1 MAGHAAA
8 TPAGSKRPSGFFDR
22 PASIAVVS
30 DAPDDTMRERAGTSR
45 VKLWLLIDADRR
57 LVAAGFLAA
66 VFLLLFVTGVIVPGT
81 ATLLTDGDPIETAF
95 QPLIGGT
102 ITVVTLVLTL
112 NQLVLSQELGAVG
125 DQRERM
131 EGATEFRRDVADTL
145 GRDVMP
151 PEPAAFLREL
161 VIAAGQRADD
171 VEEALADDEE
181 LADEAARLVDSV
193 RGNAEAV
200 GDSLD
205 AAQFGTFAV
214 VSAAL
219 NFNYAWK
226 LYEARRL
233 RADRDLTDEQEEALA
248 ALVDV
253 VELFGP
259 AREHFKTL
267 YFQWELVDLSRAVL
281 WAAVPSLAVAFG
293 AVLYLSALV
302 PGAPT
307 TGVYLAGPLVVSLI
321 AALGLLPFAV
331 LLSYVLRIATVTKR
345 TLSIG
350 AFTLRETT
358 ASDD

>member
-1 MAGHAAA
+1 
-8 TPAGSKRPSGFFDR
+8 
-22 PASIAVVS
+22 
-30 DAPDDTMRERAGTSR
+30 MRERAGTNR
-45 VKLWLLIDADRR
+45 LKLWLLVDADRW

-66 VFLLLFVTGVIVPGT
+66 VFVLLFATGVLVPGA
-81 ATLLTDGDPIETAF
+81 ATLLADGDPIETTF

-171 VEEALADDEE
+171 VDEALADDEE
-181 LADEAARLVDSV
+181 LADDAARLVDSV
-193 RGNAEAV
+193 RGNAETV
-200 GDSLD
+200 GDNLD
-205 AAQFGTFAV
+205 DAQFGTFAV

-219 NFNYAWK
+219 NFNYSWK
-226 LYEARRL
+226 LYESRRL
-233 RADRDLTDEQEEALA
+233 RASHDLTDEQDEALS
-248 ALVDV
+248 ALGDV
-253 VELFGP
+253 LELFGP

-267 YFQWELVDLSRAVL
+267 YFQWELVDLSRSVL
-281 WAAVPSLAVAFG
+281 WAAVPSLVIAFG
-293 AVLYLSALV
+293 SVLYLSALV
-302 PGAPT
+302 PGAPA
-307 TGVYLAGPLVVSLI
+307 TGVYLAGPLVVSLV
-321 AALGLLPFAV
+321 AAVGLLPFAI

-350 AFTLRETT
+350 PFTLRETT
-358 ASDD
+358 PNDD

>member
-1 MAGHAAA
+1 
-8 TPAGSKRPSGFFDR
+8 
-22 PASIAVVS
+22 
-30 DAPDDTMRERAGTSR
+30 MRERASTNR
-45 VKLWLLIDADRR
+45 AKLWLLVDADRQV
-57 LVAAGFLAA
+57 VAAGFIGA
-66 VFLLLFVTGVIVPGT
+66 VFVLLFATGVVVPDA
-81 ATLLTDGDPIETAF
+81 ATLLSDGDPIETAF

-131 EGATEFRRDVADTL
+131 EGATDFRRDVADAL

-171 VEEALADDEE
+171 VEEALSADEDLADDAE
-181 LADEAARLVDSV
+181 RLVDSV
-193 RGNAEAV
+193 RGNAETV

-205 AAQFGTFAV
+205 DAQFGTFGV

-219 NFNYAWK
+219 NFNYSWK

-233 RADRDLTDEQEEALA
+233 RADHDLTDEQDEALS
-248 ALVDV
+248 ALTGVL
-253 VELFGP
+253 ELFGP

-267 YFQWELVDLSRAVL
+267 YFQWELVDLSRSVL
-281 WAAVPSLAVAFG
+281 WAAVPSLVLAMG
-293 AVLYLSALV
+293 SVLYLDSLV
-302 PGAPT
+302 PGAPAS
-307 TGVYLAGPLVVSLI
+307 GLYLAGPFVVSVL
-321 AALGLLPFAV
+321 AAVVLLPFAI

-350 AFTLRETT
+350 PFTLRETT
-358 ASDD
+358 PDDDDD

>member
-1 MAGHAAA
+1 M
-8 TPAGSKRPSGFFDR
+8 
-22 PASIAVVS
+22 S
-30 DAPDDTMRERAGTSR
+30 DAPEDTMRERAGTSR
-45 VKLWLLIDADRR
+45 LKLWLLVDADRW

-66 VFLLLFVTGVIVPGT
+66 VFLLLFAAGVLVPGA
-81 ATLLTDGDPIETAF
+81 ATLLADGDPIETAF

-131 EGATEFRRDVADTL
+131 EGATTFRRDVADAL

-171 VEEALADDEE
+171 VEEALSDEEE
-181 LADEAARLVDSV
+181 LADDAARLVDSV

-205 AAQFGTFAV
+205 DAQFGTFAV

-219 NFNYAWK
+219 NFNYSWK

-233 RADRDLTDEQEEALA
+233 RADHDLTDEQDEALS
-248 ALVDV
+248 ALADV
-253 VELFGP
+253 LELFGP

-267 YFQWELVDLSRAVL
+267 YFQWELVDLSRSVL

-293 AVLYLSALV
+293 SVLYLSALV
-302 PGAPT
+302 PGAPAA
-307 TGVYLAGPLVVSLI
+307 GVYLAGPFVVSLV

-350 AFTLRETT
+350 PFTLRETS
-358 ASDD
+358 ANAD